1 MMARQRA
8 GSFKR
13 RQYFINKKFQTGFIL
28 KFIGVLIF
36 GALLSVGVTML
47 TTQATLTSSFEG
59 SKLVIEKT
67 SLAILPSVVFTNIIT
82 TLIVGLIVIVVT
94 LFISH
99 KIAGPMFRFEK
110 DLEEI
115 SQGNLQKHIQTRQGD
130 QFGSVA
136 ENLNNMVGNLNEKL
150 SQLQGELN
158 QLSEAAAA
166 QDLPQDFRDELDTC
180 RRNIDSQFKL

>member
-1 MMARQRA
+1 MAKQ
-8 GSFKR
+8 GTKTFKR
-13 RQYFINKKFQTGFIL
+13 KQYFINKKFQAGFIL
-28 KFIGVLIF
+28 KFIAVLIF

-47 TTQATLTSSFEG
+47 TTQETLTSSFEG

-67 SLAILPSVVFTNIIT
+67 SLAILPSVVFTNIVT
-82 TLIVGLIVIVVT
+82 TLIIGIIVIVVT
-94 LFISH
+94 LLISH

-130 QFGSVA
+130 QFSSVA
-136 ENLNNMVGNLNEKL
+136 KNLNNMVGNLNEKL
-150 SQLQGELN
+150 SEVQGDLKR
-158 QLSEAAAA
+158 LAEAAIA
-166 QDLPQDFRDELDTC
+166 QDLPQDFRDDLDEC

>member
-1 MMARQRA
+1 MARQRTK
-8 GSFKR
+8 SFKR

-28 KFIGVLIF
+28 KFIGVLLF
-36 GALLSVGVTML
+36 GAVLSVGVTML

-67 SLAILPSVVFTNIIT
+67 SLAILPSVIFTTIIS
-82 TLIVGLIVIVVT
+82 TLIVGIIIVVVT
-94 LFISH
+94 LLISH

-130 QFGSVA
+130 QFSSVA
-136 ENLNNMVGNLNEKL
+136 ENLNSMVGNLNEKL
-150 SQLQGELN
+150 SEIQGNLTR
-158 QLSEAAAA
+158 LAEAATK
-166 QDLPQDFRDELDTC
+166 QDLPQDFRDDLDEC
-180 RRNIDSQFKL
+180 RRNIDSHFKL